1 MKDLTLATLWAD
13 VQATGVAEWLA
24 VVTGVIYILL
34 IMRRQRAAWIMG
46 GISSAILAVLAA
58 QSRLPMQAALQVFYV
73 LAAVYGW
80 WRWAPEVQPQRVGT
94 WSWRGH
100 LLTLLV
106 CVVVSV
112 GLAHLLAREGVSA
125 YPFLDS
131 LLATTGL
138 FATWLVARV
147 YRRLAVLDRDRRGF
161 ALPLSVAGAGDDRA
175 AVRDLSGDRGA
186 GFAQLVE
193 GISARCLKR

>member
-1 MKDLTLATLWAD
+1 VKDLTLTTLWAD
-13 VQATGVAEWLA
+13 VQATSVAEWLA

-147 YRRLAVLDRDRRGF
+147 YLENWLYWIVIDAVSLYLFLSQGLAMIALLFAIYLVIAALGLRSWWKEYQRD
-161 ALPLSVAGAGDDRA
+161 V
-175 AVRDLSGDRGA
+175 
-186 GFAQLVE
+186 
-193 GISARCLKR
+193 